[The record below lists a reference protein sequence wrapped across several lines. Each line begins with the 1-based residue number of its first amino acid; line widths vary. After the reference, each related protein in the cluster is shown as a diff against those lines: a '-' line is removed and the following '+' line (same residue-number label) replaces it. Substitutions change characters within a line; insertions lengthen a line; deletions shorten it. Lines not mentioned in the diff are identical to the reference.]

1 MELFENILD
10 QLRDFIPTQSNRVS
24 FFSYNNNNNN
34 NWEKDKKT
42 NIIMGND
49 TAIELGHPSK
59 ESLYFLAWT
68 ENREQIS
75 DGKIT
80 LIGKD
85 INKIKKGKSS
95 FGEIILI
102 SGHGFNEKN
111 FFDRYLEMDI
121 LKRKLNLKGY
131 MIRAVPQRMR
141 EWSRISKEAVKKGFS
156 FEILGNEMIKKY
168 KELEYV
174 DGVEVIFITSGE
186 EELKSLKPF
195 GEKVTKSIQAMN
207 KMFENLEYDCEV
219 CEYQD
224 VCNEMGELRQLRRK
238 LHK

>member
-10 QLRDFIPTQSNRVS
+10 QLRDFIPTKSNKVN
-24 FFSYNNNNNN
+24 FFNYNDSY

-42 NIIMGND
+42 NIIMGSD

-68 ENREQIS
+68 DDKERIS

-85 INKIKKGKSS
+85 IKKIKKGKCS

-102 SGHGFNEKN
+102 CGHEFNEEN

-141 EWSRISKEAVKKGFS
+141 EWSRISKEAVNKGFS
-156 FEILGNEMIKKY
+156 FEILGNEIIKKY

-186 EELKSLKPF
+186 EELKNLKPI

-219 CEYQD
+219 CDYQD
-224 VCNEMGELRQLRRK
+224 VCNEMNELRKLRKK

>member
-10 QLRDFIPTQSNRVS
+10 QLRDFIPTKSNKVN
-24 FFSYNNNNNN
+24 FFNYNDSY

-42 NIIMGND
+42 NIIMGSD

-68 ENREQIS
+68 EDKERIS

-80 LIGKD
+80 LIGKN
-85 INKIKKGKSS
+85 IKKIKKGKCS

-102 SGHGFNEKN
+102 SGHEFNEEN

-141 EWSRISKEAVKKGFS
+141 EWSRISKEAVNKGFS
-156 FEILGNEMIKKY
+156 FEILGNEIIKKY

-186 EELKSLKPF
+186 EELKKIKPI

-207 KMFENLEYDCEV
+207 KMFENLEYDCKV
-219 CEYQD
+219 CDYQD
-224 VCNEMGELRQLRRK
+224 VCNEMSELRKLRKK